1 MHSLQN
7 TSESKNNHKNNFHKF
22 EHIRGYMSKKKPG
35 HRVNHSFQSQNHMQK
50 IQNKFNTSIL
60 NQNCVFEIYEEILRK
75 HNGILEL
82 SLKFP
87 VRDIFALSLVYTP
100 GVAAPC
106 LEIQKDLAK
115 SYSYTNK
122 LNSMLIVT
130 DCSKFE
136 KQSGSV
142 WNDSAAMPFLEAF
155 CVYYKN
161 LANLDCYPI
170 ILDASQIQNGEE
182 FAETVYAV
190 AASFSAVEFFGVAEK
205 TIFEFR
211 KIFNSKKPS
220 ENTFLWLDASDKK
233 ALYQRFGMDI
243 TFVYAAV
250 LRVLLDAQVYIDA
263 NTILEKIF
271 VKFFVDENQKRIFE
285 NINLYKKTNI
295 IINEVTKIIF
305 ANLTKIE
312 NYAEGEKHLESIS
325 SGSVLGF
332 QYLKYFS
339 FNKPEFNIN
348 NMELSEKYIQSK
360 YEKFLLEGE
369 QSWVNVLP
377 NDYSQEKNTN
387 DINAL
392 ILHWRYKGVIQT
404 SSKIQI
410 RDINELQKL
419 FCFDNL
425 EKVSEIIRKNPAEA
439 FRLTCKS
446 NLGAI
451 ITNGTAVL
459 GLGDIG
465 ALAGQPVMEGKSV
478 LFKLYGGTDIIPICI
493 QEKNEDKLIKI
504 IQRLGAGLSIINL
517 EDIKAPQC
525 FKVEKSLN
533 QSFDFPVFHDDQHG
547 TAVVTLAG
555 LINAMKIK
563 KVEDKAKVRIIMNG
577 AGAAGL
583 SVTELLM
590 HYGFTNFIV
599 CDTEG
604 AIYKNRPN
612 NMNEFKNK
620 LADLT
625 NKNNEQGKL
634 EEIIKGADVFI
645 GLSAAGALTQDMVK
659 SMADKPVIFALA
671 NPKPEIYPKEALEA
685 GAFIVATGRSDF
697 PNQIN
702 NSLAFPGIFRA
713 AIDTKAKNITT
724 EMKVAAAVGIASLID
739 EEELR
744 VDYIMPRSLDT
755 GVSIAVTKAVA
766 ETAIKSGEARKNDVS
781 VDLIEENIYSW
792 FLEGKLI
799 NPEYIKEMNLKF

>member
-1 MHSLQN
+1 MHSHQSS
-7 TSESKNNHKNNFHKF
+7 TENNNRKNNFHKF
-22 EHIRGYMSKKKPG
+22 EHIRSYISKKKPG
-35 HRVNHSFQSQNHMQK
+35 YRVNATIQSQNHIQK
-50 IQNKFNTSIL
+50 IQNKFQTSII
-60 NQNCVFEIYEEILRK
+60 NQNSVFEVYEEILRK
-75 HNGILEL
+75 NRGILEL

-115 SYSYTNK
+115 SYSYTNR

-136 KQSGSV
+136 KQSGT
-142 WNDSAAMPFLEAF
+142 WNDSAAIPFLEAF

-161 LANLDCYPI
+161 LVNVDCYPI
-170 ILDASQIQNGEE
+170 IIDSSQIQNAGE

-190 AASFSAVEFFGVAEK
+190 AASFSAVEFFGVAEN
-205 TIFEFR
+205 TVANFR
-211 KIFNSKKPS
+211 KIYNSKKPN
-220 ENTFLWLDASDKK
+220 ENTFLWLDTSDKK

-250 LRVLLDAQVYIDA
+250 IRVLMDAQVYIDA

-271 VKFFVDENQKRIFE
+271 VKYFIDENQKRIFE
-285 NINLYKKTNI
+285 NINNLYKKTNI
-295 IINEVTKIIF
+295 ILHEVTKIIF

-312 NYAEGEKHLESIS
+312 NYAEGEQNLESVNY
-325 SGSVLGF
+325 GSVLGF
-332 QYLKYFS
+332 QYLKYYS

-369 QSWVNVLP
+369 HAWVNVLP
-377 NDYSQEKNTN
+377 NDYSLEKNTN
-387 DINAL
+387 NINAL

-410 RDINELQKL
+410 RDINQLEKL

-425 EKVSEIIRKNPAEA
+425 EKVSEIIKKNPAEA
-439 FRLTCKS
+439 FNLTYKS
-446 NLGAI
+446 NMGAI

-465 ALAGQPVMEGKSV
+465 AVPGLPVMEGKSV

-493 QEKNEDKLIKI
+493 QEKNDEKLIKL
-504 IQRLGAGLSIINL
+504 IQRIGAGLSIINL
-517 EDIKAPQC
+517 EDIKAPEC
-525 FKVEKSLN
+525 FRVEKRLDE
-533 QSFDFPVFHDDQHG
+533 SFDFPVFHDDQHG
-547 TAVVTLAG
+547 TSVVTLAG
-555 LINAMKIK
+555 LINAMKLK
-563 KVEDKAKVRIIMNG
+563 KLQDKASLRIIMNG
-577 AGAAGL
+577 AGAAGI
-583 SVTELLM
+583 SVTELLIS
-590 HYGFTNFIV
+590 YGFTNFII

-604 AIYKNRPN
+604 AIYKGRPN

-620 LADLT
+620 LAEMT
-625 NKNNEQGKL
+625 NKKCEQGKL
-634 EEIIKGADVFI
+634 EHIIKGADVFI
-645 GLSAAGALTQDMVK
+645 GLSVAGALTQEMVRT
-659 SMADKPVIFALA
+659 MAEKPVIFALA
-671 NPKPEIYPKEALEA
+671 NPQPEIYPKEALEA
-685 GAFIVATGRSDF
+685 GAFIVATGRADF

-724 EMKVAAAVGIASLID
+724 EMKVAAAVGIANLID

-744 VDYIMPRSLDT
+744 PDYIMPGSLDT

-766 ETAIKSGEARKNDVS
+766 ETAIKSGESRNIDFG

-799 NPEYIKEMNLKF
+799 NPDYIKEMNLKF